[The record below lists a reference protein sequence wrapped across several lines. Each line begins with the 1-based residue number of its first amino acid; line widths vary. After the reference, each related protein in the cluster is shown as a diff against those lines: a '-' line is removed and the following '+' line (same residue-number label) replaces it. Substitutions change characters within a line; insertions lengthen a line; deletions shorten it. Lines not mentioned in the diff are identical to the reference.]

1 MKTIRTILFVAFA
14 AIAFTACQKELADSD
29 QTTTPKT
36 IVTFSGDLDQVEADT
51 KTTMWYETGLESG
64 KFTTYFMD
72 ADHITV
78 NGYESGNIIKVE
90 GTNGSKF
97 NFEIP
102 FDEGK
107 DVGPYYAATAYHVDE
122 EVNPNYDETTHT
134 YTLLVS
140 SNQSYRLA
148 KSNTVTSFYTGA
160 DILAAYG
167 EDLHLSF
174 KHLST
179 FLAISLEGE
188 TEFKD
193 NIKTVYVRQGDGG
206 NIAGRWY
213 LKFDGNNEPYLEP
226 DATKLTN
233 VIKYNCVVSDIA
245 ENGVEQSKVLI
256 IGVPSYDY
264 PEGLLV
270 TIKDVNGNFASY
282 HIKEANYK
290 SKGGVIIPFKPKF
303 NPGSGVIKT
312 AADWEDFA
320 AAVNSGND
328 SKLYRWVGNGTVKLG
343 ANIEAENLSSITK
356 TFPYVFDGDGFSIKR
371 EKATKSLFY
380 ELSGEIKNLTL
391 EGTLTLTDDG
401 APFVKNL
408 CAGARIT
415 DCTNNM
421 NVTFN
426 VTSGPF
432 YIGGI
437 ASIMVKQDSGDKSDT
452 QIVGCK
458 NKGQI
463 TGTGNFT
470 TKNGTVAIGGIVADI
485 RAAGGNAPYD
495 VVFTGCTNEGSINF
509 APIPPADN
517 ATTGMKLC
525 GIGGIAG
532 WLRSGKAL
540 TFDTCVNKGNITLSA
555 EHMTNDKAMEA
566 YAICVGGIIGF
577 GTVTTNSLV
586 TKDGYDIT
594 LNKCTNSGVLYNCGD
609 NYSKTTEWTNK
620 VYTGG
625 LAGSLMGLSNKYAS
639 IKTCAN
645 TGNIFTYDLVTGD
658 QTIVSQRPAYNAVA
672 GGLVGYG
679 GYLDIDG
686 CTVNCQIGSG
696 KRAMVAW
703 GGMVGFLVKPFNLKD
718 SKIHLSGYFQRISNY
733 KFNRAVVGVVPL
745 TGGAAATDISGSKI
759 TGTLEITGL
768 VHSSGSLLSSGTS
781 KTNLSGS
788 YDSDVLNSLA
798 KVKANLVNGGTAD
811 NNTTLMEGVTNTA
824 TITYSAN

>member
-1 MKTIRTILFVAFA
+1 M
-14 AIAFTACQKELADSD
+14 
-29 QTTTPKT
+29 
-36 IVTFSGDLDQVEADT
+36 
-51 KTTMWYETGLESG
+51 
-64 KFTTYFMD
+64 
-72 ADHITV
+72 
-78 NGYESGNIIKVE
+78 
-90 GTNGSKF
+90 
-97 NFEIP
+97 
-102 FDEGK
+102 
-107 DVGPYYAATAYHVDE
+107 
-122 EVNPNYDETTHT
+122 
-134 YTLLVS
+134 
-140 SNQSYRLA
+140 
-148 KSNTVTSFYTGA
+148 
-160 DILAAYG
+160 
-167 EDLHLSF
+167 
-174 KHLST
+174 
-179 FLAISLEGE
+179 
-188 TEFKD
+188 
-193 NIKTVYVRQGDGG
+193 
-206 NIAGRWY
+206 
-213 LKFDGNNEPYLEP
+213 
-226 DATKLTN
+226 
-233 VIKYNCVVSDIA
+233 
-245 ENGVEQSKVLI
+245 
-256 IGVPSYDY
+256 
-264 PEGLLV
+264 
-270 TIKDVNGNFASY
+270 
-282 HIKEANYK
+282 
-290 SKGGVIIPFKPKF
+290 IIPFNPEY
-303 NPGSGVIKT
+303 NPGSGVIKSVE
-312 AADWEDFA
+312 DWNDFA
-320 AAVNSGND
+320 AAINSGDD

-380 ELSGEIKNLTL
+380 ELTGEIKNLTL
-391 EGTLTLTDDG
+391 EGTLTLTGDG

-421 NVTFN
+421 NVTIN

-432 YIGGI
+432 YVGGI

-452 QIVGCK
+452 QIVRCK
-458 NKGQI
+458 NEGQI

-594 LNKCTNSGVLYNCGD
+594 LNKCTNSVVLYNCGD
-609 NYSKTTEWTNK
+609 NYSKTSEWTNK

-781 KTNLSGS
+781 KTNLSES
-788 YDSDVLNSLA
+788 YDAEVLNSLP

-811 NNTTLMEGVTNTA
+811 NNATLMEGVTNTA

>member
-1 MKTIRTILFVAFA
+1 MKTMKNLLFVAFA
-14 AIAFTACQKELADSD
+14 AMTIAACQKELADSD

-36 IVTFSGDLDQVEADT
+36 IVTFSGDLGQVEADT

-64 KFTTYFMD
+64 KFTTYFMNG
-72 ADHITV
+72 DHIMV
-78 NGYESGNIIKVE
+78 NGYESGDITKKD
-90 GTNGSKF
+90 TNGSKI

-134 YTLLVS
+134 YTLLIS

-148 KSNTVTSFYTGA
+148 KSNTVTSFHSGA

-167 EDLHLSF
+167 EDLHLTF
-174 KHLST
+174 KHMST

-213 LKFDGNNEPYLEP
+213 LKFDESNEPYLEP
-226 DATKLTN
+226 DAENLTN
-233 VIKYNCVVSDIA
+233 VIKYNCVVDKIA
-245 ENGVEQSKVLI
+245 DNGVEQGKALI

-264 PEGLLV
+264 PNGLLV

-290 SKGGVIIPFKPKF
+290 SKGGVVIPFKPTF
-303 NPGSGVIKT
+303 TPGSGVIKT
-312 AADWEDFA
+312 VADWEDFA

-371 EKATKSLFY
+371 TSATKALFY
-380 ELSGEIKNLTL
+380 ELTGVIKNLTL
-391 EGTLTLTDDG
+391 EGNLNLTDDG
-401 APFVKNL
+401 AAFVKNL

-432 YIGGI
+432 YVGGI
-437 ASIMVKQDSGDKSDT
+437 ASIMVKQNDGDKIDI
-452 QIVGCK
+452 QITDCK
-458 NKGQI
+458 NNGTI

-495 VVFTGCTNEGSINF
+495 VVFTRCSNEKDIYF

-517 ATTGMKLC
+517 ETEGMKLC

-532 WLRSGKAL
+532 YIRSGKAL
-540 TFDTCVNKGNITLSA
+540 TFDNCDNSGNITLSA
-555 EHMTNDKAMEA
+555 EHMTNEKAMEA

-577 GTVTTNSLV
+577 GTFTTNSLV

-609 NYSKTTEWTNK
+609 NYSKTSEWTNK

-625 LAGSLMGLSNKYAS
+625 LAGSLMGLSDKYAS

-718 SKIHLSGYFQRISNY
+718 SKIHLNGYFQRVSNY

-768 VHSSGSLLSSGTS
+768 VHSSGSVLSSGTS
-781 KTNLSGS
+781 KSDLSGS
-788 YDSDVLNSLA
+788 YDAKVLNSLTR
-798 KVKANLVNGGTAD
+798 VQANLVNGGTAD
-811 NNTTLMEGVTNTA
+811 NNATLMEGVTNEA